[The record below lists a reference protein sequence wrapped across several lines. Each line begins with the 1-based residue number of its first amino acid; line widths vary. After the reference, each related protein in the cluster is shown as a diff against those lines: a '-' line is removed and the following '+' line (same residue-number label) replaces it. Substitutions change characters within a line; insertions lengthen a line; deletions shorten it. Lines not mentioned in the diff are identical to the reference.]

1 MSFCIAAPDGGT
13 YRDAELE
20 NQKMCGIA
28 GFVTGRSLN
37 QGARASLVAMT
48 DAIAHRGP
56 DDDGQWVYP
65 EQGVALG
72 HRRLAIID
80 LSPAGHQPMSS
91 VSGRY
96 VLVYNGEIYNYAELR
111 TKLEQEEQAP
121 TWRGHSDTE
130 VLLACIEAW
139 GIRSTLEQANGMFA
153 FALWDR
159 QDEVLTLARD
169 RAGEKPL
176 FYGWQG
182 GTFLFASELKALTAY
197 PGFER
202 VINRDAAAAMMRFGY
217 VPAPMCIW
225 QGVHKLPPGYLLEV
239 RPKNSE
245 QAVPQCYWDIATIAA
260 HNARHPLIDTPD
272 LVNELDALLRDAVR
286 LRMEADVPL
295 GAFLSGGVDSSMV
308 TALMQAQADRPV
320 RTFSIGFGQRAF
332 DESGYAR
339 AVAKHLGTDHCE
351 LHVDLADVQAT
362 IPKLPMIW
370 DEPFADSSQIPT
382 YLVNLLA
389 RREVTVALS
398 GDGGDELFAGY
409 NRHVL
414 GARIWEGSARLPGF
428 MRRGIAGA
436 LTSRT
441 ASGLVNATGLGNR
454 IAGLSER
461 LPKIGAVIG
470 ARDPAE
476 FYAQLVSQWRPGTHP
491 VIGASDG
498 DHVIAVP
505 AFDDFRN
512 TMLFMDTVTYLP
524 DDILTKV
531 DRAGM
536 AVSLEGRIPFLDH
549 RVIEFAW
556 RVPMSAKIRDGRGK
570 HILREVLYR
579 YVPRAL
585 IDRPK
590 AGFAIPIGDW
600 LAGPL
605 RDWAEALIEP
615 AALASQGILNPALIT
630 RTWTRFLR
638 GEKALVPQLWC
649 VLMFQAWLQA
659 QGSQPVT
666 AALRHTA

>member
-1 MSFCIAAPDGGT
+1 
-13 YRDAELE
+13 
-20 NQKMCGIA
+20 MCGIA
-28 GFVTGRSLN
+28 GFVTGRSLDV
-37 QGARASLVAMT
+37 GARASLTAMT

-56 DDDGQWVYP
+56 DDDGQWICP
-65 EQGVALG
+65 ERGVALG

-80 LSPAGHQPMSS
+80 LSPAGHQPMASAG
-91 VSGRY
+91 GRY
-96 VLVYNGEIYNYAELR
+96 VLVYNGEIYNHAELR
-111 TKLEQEEQAP
+111 GRLEQQGRAP
-121 TWRGHSDTE
+121 AWRGHSDTE
-130 VLLACIEAW
+130 VLLACVEAW
-139 GIRSTLEQANGMFA
+139 GVRDALEQANGMFA

-159 QDEVLTLARD
+159 RDGVLTLARD

-202 VINRDAAAAMMRFGY
+202 VIDRDAAAAMMQYGY

-225 QGVHKLPPGYLLEV
+225 QGIRKLPPAHLLEV
-239 RPKNSE
+239 TPGQTERR
-245 QAVPQCYWDIATIAA
+245 APQCYWDIAAIAA
-260 HNARHPLIDTPD
+260 RGARDPLADTPA
-272 LVNELDALLRDAVR
+272 LVDELDTLLRDAVR

-295 GAFLSGGVDSSMV
+295 GAFLSGGVDSSAV
-308 TALMQAQADRPV
+308 TALMQFQASRPV
-320 RTFSIGFGQRAF
+320 RTFSIGFGQSAY

-339 AVAKHLGTDHCE
+339 AVAAHLGTDHRE

-362 IPKLPMIW
+362 IPKLPGIW

-382 YLVNLLA
+382 YLVNALA
-389 RREVTVALS
+389 RRDVTVALS

-414 GARIWEGSARLPGF
+414 GARIWKNSTRLPGVL
-428 MRRGIAGA
+428 RRGLAAA
-436 LTSRT
+436 LTSGT
-441 ASGLVNATGLGNR
+441 AAGLANAAGLGKR
-454 IAGLSER
+454 VAGLAER
-461 LPKIGAVIG
+461 LPKIGAVVG
-470 ARDPAE
+470 ARDPAD
-476 FYAQLVSQWRPGTHP
+476 FYLHLVSQWRPDRHP
-491 VIGASDG
+491 VIGADG
-498 DHVIAVP
+498 AGHPVMAP

-536 AVSLEGRIPFLDH
+536 SVSLEGRIPFLDH
-549 RVIEFAW
+549 RVMEFAW
-556 RVPMSAKIRDGRGK
+556 RVPLSAKIRDGRGK

-579 YVPRAL
+579 YVPPAL

-605 RDWAEALIEP
+605 RGWAEALLDP
-615 AALASQGILNPALIT
+615 AALRAGGILDPALVAD
-630 RTWTRFLR
+630 TWARFQR
-638 GEKALVPQLWC
+638 GEKALTTQLWC
-649 VLMFQAWLQA
+649 VLMFQAWLQE
-659 QGSQPVT
+659 QG
-666 AALRHTA
+666 

>member
-1 MSFCIAAPDGGT
+1 
-13 YRDAELE
+13 
-20 NQKMCGIA
+20 MCGIA
-28 GFVTGRSLN
+28 GFVTGRPLDA
-37 QGARASLVAMT
+37 GAGASLTAMT

-56 DDDGQWVYP
+56 DDDGQWIAA
-65 EQGVALG
+65 ERGVALG

-80 LSPAGHQPMSS
+80 LSPAGHQPMTSA
-91 VSGRY
+91 SGRY
-96 VLVYNGEIYNYAELR
+96 ILVYNGEIYNYRDLR
-111 TKLEQEEQAP
+111 SQLEQHGHAP
-121 TWRGHSDTE
+121 HWRGHSDTE
-130 VLLACIEAW
+130 VLLACVEAW
-139 GIRSTLEQANGMFA
+139 GLRRTLEAANGMFA
-153 FALWDR
+153 LALWDR
-159 QDEVLTLARD
+159 QDGVLTLARD

-182 GTFLFASELKALTAY
+182 NTFLFASELKALTAY

-225 QGVHKLPPGYLLEV
+225 QGIHKLPPAHLL
-239 RPKNSE
+239 
-245 QAVPQCYWDIATIAA
+245 AVTPGHPAPCDPDCYWDLATIAA
-260 HNARHPLIDTPD
+260 TGADHPLADTPA
-272 LVNELDALLRDAVR
+272 LVDELDNLLRDAVR

-308 TALMQAQADRPV
+308 TALMQAQSNRPV
-320 RTFSIGFGQRAF
+320 RTYSIGFGQSAF

-339 AVAKHLGTDHCE
+339 AVADHLGTEHCE

-362 IPKLPMIW
+362 IPRLPEIW

-382 YLVNLLA
+382 HLVNALA

-414 GARIWEGSARLPGF
+414 GARIWDASARLPGF
-428 MRRGIAGA
+428 MRRGVAAA
-436 LTSRT
+436 LTSTT
-441 ASGLVNATGLGNR
+441 ASGLANAAGLGSR

-470 ARDPAE
+470 ARHPAD

-491 VIGASDG
+491 VLGASDTG
-498 DHVIAVP
+498 HAIAAP

-512 TMLFMDTVTYLP
+512 AMLFMDMVTYLP

-549 RVIEFAW
+549 RVMEFAW
-556 RVPMSAKIRDGRGK
+556 RVPMSAKIKDGRGK

-579 YVPRAL
+579 YVPPTL

-600 LAGPL
+600 LVGPL
-605 RDWAEALIEP
+605 RDWAEALIDP
-615 AALASQGILNPALIT
+615 ATLAEQGILDPALIA
-630 RTWTRFLR
+630 RTWRRFLR
-638 GEKALVPQLWC
+638 GEQALVPQLWC
-649 VLMFQAWLQA
+649 VLMFQAWLQVQA
-659 QGSQPVT
+659 VRPVT
-666 AALRHTA
+666 PALRHAA

>member
-1 MSFCIAAPDGGT
+1 
-13 YRDAELE
+13 
-20 NQKMCGIA
+20 MCGIA
-28 GFVTGRSLN
+28 GFVTGRPLN
-37 QGARASLVAMT
+37 IDARASLTAMT

-56 DDDGQWVYP
+56 DDDGAWV
-65 EQGVALG
+65 ETERGVALG

-80 LSPAGHQPMSS
+80 LSPAGHQPMVSA
-91 VSGRY
+91 SGRY

-111 TKLEQEEQAP
+111 TRLEQQGYARQ
-121 TWRGHSDTE
+121 WRGHSDTE
-130 VLLACIEAW
+130 VMLACVETW
-139 GIRSTLEQANGMFA
+139 GLRSTLEQANGMFA
-153 FALWDR
+153 FALWD
-159 QDEVLTLARD
+159 QQEETLTLARD

-176 FYGWQG
+176 FYGWQR

-202 VINRDAAAAMMRFGY
+202 VIDRNAAAAMMRFGY

-225 QGVHKLPPGYLLEV
+225 QGVHKLPPAHLLQMIPGDTGQRDPE
-239 RPKNSE
+239 
-245 QAVPQCYWDIATIAA
+245 CYWDITAIAA
-260 HNARHPLIDTPD
+260 DGALHPHADTPE
-272 LVNELDALLRDAVR
+272 LVDELDMLLRDAVR

-308 TALMQAQADRPV
+308 TALMQVQASRPV
-320 RTFSIGFGQRAF
+320 RTYSIGFGQSAF

-339 AVAKHLGTDHCE
+339 AVAEHLGTDHCE

-362 IPKLPMIW
+362 IPKLPAIW

-382 YLVNLLA
+382 YLVNALA

-409 NRHVL
+409 NRHVAGGRL
-414 GARIWEGSARLPGF
+414 WDASTRLPSF
-428 MRRGIAGA
+428 MRRGIAAA
-436 LTSRT
+436 LTGRT
-441 ASGLVNATGLGNR
+441 ASELANAAGLGNR

-491 VIGASDG
+491 VIGASDEIRPIEAPG
-498 DHVIAVP
+498 
-505 AFDDFRN
+505 FDDFRN

-549 RVIEFAW
+549 RVMEFAW
-556 RVPMSAKIRDGRGK
+556 RVPLSAKIRNGRGK

-579 YVPRAL
+579 YVPRHL

-605 RDWAEALIEP
+605 RDWAEALIDP
-615 AALASQGILNPALIT
+615 AALTAQGILDPARVA
-630 RTWTRFLR
+630 RTWERFLR
-638 GEKALVPQLWC
+638 GEKAMVPRIWC

-659 QGSQPVT
+659 QEARPATPTPVPT
-666 AALRHTA
+666 AAFTA

>member
-1 MSFCIAAPDGGT
+1 
-13 YRDAELE
+13 
-20 NQKMCGIA
+20 MCGIA
-28 GFVTGRSLN
+28 GFVTGHSLDT
-37 QGARASLVAMT
+37 GARASLTAMT

-56 DDDGQWVYP
+56 DDDGAWV
-65 EQGVALG
+65 ETERGVALG

-80 LSPAGHQPMSS
+80 LSPAGHQPMISA
-91 VSGRY
+91 SGRY
-96 VLVYNGEIYNYAELR
+96 ILVYNGEIYNYAELR
-111 TKLEQEEQAP
+111 ARLEQQGYAP
-121 TWRGHSDTE
+121 QWRGHSDTE
-130 VLLACIEAW
+130 VVLACVEAW
-139 GIRSTLEQANGMFA
+139 GLRSTLEQANGMFA

-159 QDEVLTLARD
+159 QDGALTLARD

-176 FYGWQG
+176 FYGWQR

-202 VINRDAAAAMMRFGY
+202 IIDRNAAAAMMRFGY
-217 VPAPMCIW
+217 VPAPLCIW
-225 QGVHKLPPGYLLEV
+225 QGIHKLLPAHLLRLVPGD
-239 RPKNSE
+239 PKQPAPE
-245 QAVPQCYWDIATIAA
+245 CYWDITEIAA
-260 HNARHPLIDTPD
+260 DGACHPRADTPA
-272 LVNELDALLRDAVR
+272 LVDELDTLLRDAVR

-308 TALMQAQADRPV
+308 TALMQDQASRPV
-320 RTFSIGFGQRAF
+320 RTYSIGFGQSAF

-339 AVAKHLGTDHCE
+339 AVAEHLGTDHCE
-351 LHVDLADVQAT
+351 LQVDLADVQAT
-362 IPKLPMIW
+362 IPKLPEIW

-382 YLVNLLA
+382 YLVNALA

-409 NRHVL
+409 NRHVV
-414 GARIWEGSARLPGF
+414 GARIWEASAYLPGF
-428 MRRGIAGA
+428 MRRGIAAA
-436 LTSRT
+436 LTGPV
-441 ASGLVNATGLGNR
+441 ASGLANAAGLGNR

-470 ARDPAE
+470 AHDPAE

-491 VIGASDG
+491 VIGASDENHAIG
-498 DHVIAVP
+498 AP
-505 AFDDFRN
+505 AFEDFRN

-549 RVIEFAW
+549 RVMEFAW
-556 RVPMSAKIRDGRGK
+556 RVPLSAKIRDGRGK
-570 HILREVLYR
+570 HILRQVLYR
-579 YVPRAL
+579 YVPQGL

-605 RDWAEALIEP
+605 RDWAQALIDP
-615 AALASQGILNPALIT
+615 AALAAQGILDPALVA

-638 GEKALVPQLWC
+638 GEKVLVPQIWC

-659 QGSQPVT
+659 QEVRPVLLAPTPRRAAAFT
-666 AALRHTA
+666 A